1 MENNNV
7 VFATV
12 KCPHCEFENSIAYK
26 DDFNHICFRCRKLFK
41 VKRENLENIKPIEW
55 NKRRVWYP
63 PFIFIGFN
71 ENNIIYYNSRK
82 GGDNNVYF

>member
-41 VKRENLENIKPIEW
+41 VKRENLENIKPIE
-55 NKRRVWYP
+55 
-63 PFIFIGFN
+63 
-71 ENNIIYYNSRK
+71 
-82 GGDNNVYF
+82 